1 MTTSGVERDR
11 DTVASA
17 FAEPADASDDV
28 AGATHTA
35 PWGRRVPPWL
45 HPLAAAL
52 ALPIALY
59 LVLRP
64 ENYGLTPNGLDPVF
78 YTGYTFNLDDMIAA
92 LGDRWYFVSRW
103 SAYLPAHAIDA
114 LAGPTIGRLVWRLL
128 LAATILLLVWELGR
142 RYARN
147 AAQQFLVGTLVL
159 TMPIF
164 VRAFFSD
171 YVEYVVV
178 ALGTCLVAV
187 CLRPG
192 QTVRRAVA
200 IGVLSGLVVVAN
212 PVSVSVVGLSVLT
225 GLFVGVATW
234 RRRFVLATVTG
245 VAFVAVGIF
254 GLVYF
259 RARFGIDNVYK
270 PTIDFLRTYRPPEND
285 PWRSPH
291 LTWLGAFTWIYVV
304 PILLAGAVLAA
315 RVRGIVFDRVEKAAL
330 VLCAVQYATH
340 WFDQFVRK
348 GLTLEVSFYWSFAY
362 PTFAIA
368 MVLVVGRLTDGV
380 RPRIVAGLG
389 VTWILLL
396 FVGVPDALRLPSA
409 AGFAAV
415 AVCSVALAGA
425 VARKATWASVAVIVG
440 LVGWTQIGAPGY
452 VPSAD
457 TQMNASPR
465 YDSLFRRGGDESE
478 KVLAE
483 AVWFEKQM
491 DRVPGDPR
499 ASFVTVGG
507 WASPITGLYAPHVTG
522 RIVPVDGSRERL
534 TPEAVLSLRRG
545 QFPLLAVYG
554 PKDDVARVLPT
565 MARDLGPDLGATLLD
580 ATHDDALG
588 YRLVVYA
595 TPDASTAPFTWPAD
609 ILLVKSGQRS
619 GTTVVA
625 RPGDVPGVITF
636 GPYVPFRPGRY
647 MATIRYSSSEPAS
660 RQVGGFDVSSIR
672 TGVIADVL
680 LPGTGGAEREV
691 SVEFTS
697 NDPAAQYEL
706 RSRWDGVG
714 TFTVVNVSY
723 AQP

>member
-1 MTTSGVERDR
+1 MTTSGVEPGRS
-11 DTVASA
+11 TVA
-17 FAEPADASDDV
+17 FAEGAGAADDASGTTPAARWV
-28 AGATHTA
+28 
-35 PWGRRVPPWL
+35 RRVPPRL
-45 HPLAAAL
+45 QPLVAAL
-52 ALPIALY
+52 ALPVVLY

-78 YTGYTFNLDDMIAA
+78 YTGYTSNLDDLIAA

-103 SAYLPAHAIDA
+103 SAYLPPSAINA
-114 LAGPTIGRLVWRLL
+114 LAGPIAGRLIWRLL
-128 LAATILLLVWELGR
+128 LAATMLMLVWGLGR
-142 RYARN
+142 RYARR

-178 ALGTCLVAV
+178 ALGTCVVAL

-192 QTVRRAVA
+192 QTARRAVA

-212 PVSVSVVGLSVLT
+212 PVSISAVGLSVLT
-225 GLFVGVATW
+225 GLFLGVTTW
-234 RRRFVLATVTG
+234 RRRLVLASLTG
-245 VAFVAVGIF
+245 AAALAVGIF

-270 PTIDFLRTYRPPEND
+270 PTIDFLRTFEPPEND
-285 PWRSPH
+285 PWRSPD

-315 RVRGIVFDRVEKAAL
+315 RVRGIVFDRIEKAAL

-340 WFDQFVRK
+340 WLDQFVRR
-348 GLTLEVSFYWSFAY
+348 GLTLEVPFYWSFAY

-368 MVLVVGRLTDGV
+368 MVLVIGRLTDGV
-380 RPRIVAGLG
+380 RPRIVAGIC
-389 VTWILLL
+389 VAWIALL
-396 FVGVPDALRLPSA
+396 FGGVPDALRLPAA
-409 AGFAAV
+409 AGFGAV

-425 VARKATWASVAVIVG
+425 VARKATWASAAIIIG
-440 LVGWTQIGAPGY
+440 LLGWTQIGAPAY
-452 VPSAD
+452 VPAND
-457 TQMNASPR
+457 RQMNASPR
-465 YDSLFRRGGDESE
+465 YDALFRRGGDESE

-483 AVWFEKQM
+483 AIWFEKQM

-499 ASFVTVGG
+499 ATFLTVGG
-507 WASPITGLYAPHVTG
+507 WASPITGIYAPHVTG
-522 RIVPVDGSRERL
+522 RLLPLDAARERL
-534 TPEAVLSLRRG
+534 TPDAVFSLRRG

-554 PKDDVARVLPT
+554 PEGDVARVLPT
-565 MARDLGPDLGATLLD
+565 LVRDLGPDLGATLLD
-580 ATHDDALG
+580 ASHDDALG

-595 TPDASTAPFTWPAD
+595 TPDSSTPPFTWPAD

-625 RPGDVPGVITF
+625 RPGDAPGVVTF
-636 GPYVPFRPGRY
+636 GPYVPFEHGRY
-647 MATIRYSSSEPAS
+647 VATIRYSSSEPPS
-660 RQVGGFDVSSIR
+660 QQVGGFDVSSIR

-680 LPGTGGAEREV
+680 LPGTSGAEREV

-697 NDPAAQYEL
+697 DDPAAQYEL
-706 RSRWDGVG
+706 RSRWDGLG
-714 TFTVVNVSY
+714 TFTVVSVSY
-723 AQP
+723 TRP